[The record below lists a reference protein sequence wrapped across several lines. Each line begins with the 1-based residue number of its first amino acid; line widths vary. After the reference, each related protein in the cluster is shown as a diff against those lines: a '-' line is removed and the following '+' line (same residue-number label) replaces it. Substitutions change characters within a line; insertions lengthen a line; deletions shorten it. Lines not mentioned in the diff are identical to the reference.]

1 MTRCRAGLTIQ
12 EMDYGLAI
20 QVEDK
25 RCRAQNISQREKMCR
40 RKLHLENFKSVFIPL
55 LFFTALRL
63 SDTGCKGLGGD
74 EEDVLEG
81 PCPSHKI

>member
-40 RKLHLENFKSVFIPL
+40 RKLHGRYMCIILDFMDF
-55 LFFTALRL
+55 
-63 SDTGCKGLGGD
+63 
-74 EEDVLEG
+74 
-81 PCPSHKI
+81 

>member
-20 QVEDK
+20 RVEDK

-40 RKLHLENFKSVFIPL
+40 RKLHLENLKSVFIPPVSFL
-55 LFFTALRL
+55 QL
-63 SDTGCKGLGGD
+63 
-74 EEDVLEG
+74 
-81 PCPSHKI
+81 